1 MTEKADHKASDKKS
15 ANVSDEYKNFP
26 LRDPGVN
33 PRYG

>member
-1 MTEKADHKASDKKS
+1 MTEKSDEKGSDKKS

-33 PRYG
+33 PR